1 MNQFNMD
8 QIGRKISNLRREQ
21 NMTQMELADKLGISF
36 QAVSNWERGTTMPDI
51 SKLPE
56 LAEIFHVTTDELLG
70 EASGGLV
77 RSAAKG
83 EMEQYMEVNSVTVE
97 EFVQVASL
105 LSTVQAEAGFEKLT
119 EQKTQLKLSDIEDI
133 LPFLGSDMV
142 DELALKYMDS
152 PEGDDLEDIARY
164 ASGPVLKQIAEK
176 LVAEGKNIEDIARYL
191 STEDVDRAVLSYME
205 TANWGYLEDIAR
217 YASGSVMEQAAE
229 KLVAEGKNIEDIARF
244 LSGEC
249 VNRLARSYIEAANW
263 GHLEDIARFLS
274 SDVLEEIA
282 DRLAGTGQYGK
293 LEDFLRFL
301 APETVDRLAR
311 KAYEEKGLGTVEDF
325 MKFLSQETRQE
336 IARKEYG
343 KNGLRNMED
352 IARFLDKEFLT
363 GLAKETLEK
372 EGIKGISP
380 IARYLDQEMLIQFV
394 REKYL

>member
-36 QAVSNWERGTTMPDI
+36 QAVSNWERGNTMPDI

-176 LVAEGKNIEDIARYL
+176 LLAEGKNIEDIARYL

-229 KLVAEGKNIEDIARF
+229 KLVAEGKNIEGVRESAGPF
-244 LSGEC
+244 LY
-249 VNRLARSYIEAANW
+249 RS
-263 GHLEDIARFLS
+263 
-274 SDVLEEIA
+274 
-282 DRLAGTGQYGK
+282 
-293 LEDFLRFL
+293 
-301 APETVDRLAR
+301 R
-311 KAYEEKGLGTVEDF
+311 KLGTSGRYRAFFEQRCAGGDCGQAGGDGTV
-325 MKFLSQETRQE
+325 RQ
-336 IARKEYG
+336 AGGFSAFPRSGDSGQAG
-343 KNGLRNMED
+343 K
-352 IARFLDKEFLT
+352 
-363 GLAKETLEK
+363 
-372 EGIKGISP
+372 KGI
-380 IARYLDQEMLIQFV
+380 
-394 REKYL
+394 